1 MEKNQ
6 FSSIFPPQR
15 VHVFFMFKYVCKE
28 FIESQL
34 KTSRYTRLSQWIQSR
49 LMPGEKSLSRLEE
62 RISEI
67 LCKYLPFNGSI
78 FNRTKKMKIQ
88 KKIYQLLR
96 VFLTMN
102 CVSHWWLKYQ
112 RQRMSFSDFLR
123 NLFNHE
129 KEKWEQF
136 PRYRFHLGFIV

>member
-78 FNRTKKMKIQ
+78 FNRTKKMKNPEENLSIAE
-88 KKIYQLLR
+88 
-96 VFLTMN
+96 
-102 CVSHWWLKYQ
+102 
-112 RQRMSFSDFLR
+112 SF
-123 NLFNHE
+123 FNNE
-129 KEKWEQF
+129 
-136 PRYRFHLGFIV
+136 LC